1 MKLNYYL
8 IGAMALFFL
17 CFSSCGKD
25 EKKEESIQGV
35 EVSIPPLNQWVY
47 FSFDGNKTLSLT
59 EAQAKDSKSWDIAFH
74 IGDIRVNGSEGFQG
88 KASIFETGTT
98 DFSSVSID
106 TPHKNMVGNKL
117 TSIIVAA
124 DRTKGPSGEMIHEDQ
139 YATGLHTFTIDFH
152 KMIVERRPRESFEQN
167 NHVFI
172 VCAADGKTMYKM
184 QTISIFDK
192 MGKLMKTLTLRIE
205 KL

>member
-1 MKLNYYL
+1 MKINCYL
-8 IGAMALFFL
+8 ISAIALMVVL
-17 CFSSCGKD
+17 FSSCSKD

-35 EVSIPPLNQWVY
+35 EVAIPPLDKWAY
-47 FSFDGNKTLSLT
+47 FTFDGNKSISLS
-59 EAQAKDSKSWDIAFH
+59 EDQAKESHEWDIAFH
-74 IGDIRVNGSEGFQG
+74 IGDIRVNGSEGFPG
-88 KASIFETGTT
+88 KAAIFETETT
-98 DFSSVSID
+98 DFASVSIS
-106 TPHKNMVGNKL
+106 TPHSDMIGNKL

-124 DRTKGPSGEMIHEDQ
+124 DRTKGPTGEMIHEDQ
-139 YATGLHTFTIDFH
+139 YATGLNTFTIDFQ
-152 KMIVERRPRESFEQN
+152 KMIAERRPREAFEQN